1 MADRIT
7 VVIADDHPI
16 YRKGL
21 IEALSAEPAFQI
33 VGEAGDG
40 EAALAMIRQH
50 KPSIALLDI
59 EMPLASG
66 LVVTGTVRR
75 EGLPT
80 AIIMLTMYT
89 DAAMFRRAL
98 DLGARGY
105 VLKDGAVSEI
115 VACIHMVAAGR
126 PFISP
131 ALSGALLRRQD
142 EVPTAQM
149 AALALLTRTERRVLQ
164 LVVKGMS
171 SAGIAEELG
180 NSTKTVENFRSR
192 ICHKLGLQG
201 PQSLLRFAL
210 ENKALLE

>member
-1 MADRIT
+1 MAEPIT

-21 IEALSAEPAFQI
+21 IEALSTEPAFQI

-50 KPSIALLDI
+50 KPTIALLDI

-66 LVVTGTVRR
+66 LVVAGTVRR

-80 AIIMLTMYT
+80 AVIMLTMYT
-89 DAAMFRRAL
+89 DTAMFRRAL

-115 VACIHMVAAGR
+115 VACVHMVAAGR

-142 EVPTAQM
+142 EAPGAM

-171 SAGIAEELG
+171 SVGIAEELG
-180 NSTKTVENFRSR
+180 NSPKTVENFRSR

>member
-1 MADRIT
+1 MA
-7 VVIADDHPI
+7 
-16 YRKGL
+16 
-21 IEALSAEPAFQI
+21 
-33 VGEAGDG
+33 
-40 EAALAMIRQH
+40 
-50 KPSIALLDI
+50 
-59 EMPLASG
+59 
-66 LVVTGTVRR
+66 
-75 EGLPT
+75 
-80 AIIMLTMYT
+80 
-89 DAAMFRRAL
+89 
-98 DLGARGY
+98 
-105 VLKDGAVSEI
+105 GAVSEI

-192 ICHKLGLQG
+192 ICHKLGLRG

>member
-1 MADRIT
+1 MSDPIT

-16 YRKGL
+16 FRKGL
-21 IEALSAEPAFQI
+21 TDALSTESAFRI

-40 EAALAMIRQH
+40 EAALALIRQH
-50 KPSIALLDI
+50 RPRIALLDI

-66 LVVTGTVRR
+66 LVVTDTVRR

-80 AIIMLTMYT
+80 EVIILTMYT
-89 DAAMFRRAL
+89 DAGMFRRAL

-115 VACIHMVAAGR
+115 VACIHMIAAGR
-126 PFISP
+126 AFISP
-131 ALSGALLRRQD
+131 ALSGDLLRRH
-142 EVPTAQM
+142 EEAPMAQI
-149 AALALLTRTERRVLQ
+149 AALASLTRTERRVLQ
-164 LVVKGMS
+164 LVVKGMTS
-171 SAGIAEELG
+171 VGISEELG
-180 NSTKTVENFRSR
+180 NSPKTVENFRSR
-192 ICHKLGLQG
+192 ICRKLGLQG